1 MKMTEEQLRALL
13 IEQNYVSA
21 EDIKTRQESLVSELR
36 ATGDEI
42 QSLMKTLEEEFG
54 AGSLNL
60 ETGEF
65 TSNPVEA

>member
-1 MKMTEEQLRALL
+1 
-13 IEQNYVSA
+13 
-21 EDIKTRQESLVSELR
+21 
-36 ATGDEI
+36 
-42 QSLMKTLEEEFG
+42 MKTLEEEFG